1 MLEVWGEGSAMLII
15 LRFGMFLVDYH
26 HCVVPENI
34 HTSMGGNGNSDGRGV
49 KRRQTPRME
58 IPGGRAG
65 LKQNCSPWGYGYFL
79 ELHIILLSP
88 DIHVQILYTQLNAFP

>member
-1 MLEVWGEGSAMLII
+1 MLEVWGEGSAILII
-15 LRFGMFLVDYH
+15 LRFGMFLIDYH

-34 HTSMGGNGNSDGRGV
+34 HTSMGATEILRGGGS
-49 KRRQTPRME
+49 KRRQPPRME
-58 IPGGRAG
+58 IPGCGAG

-88 DIHVQILYTQLNAFP
+88 DIHIQILYTQLSAFP